1 MKYGVPFRS
10 VAKATSEEPVDEAT
24 LLLTHDGW
32 VLTY

>member
-1 MKYGVPFRS
+1 M